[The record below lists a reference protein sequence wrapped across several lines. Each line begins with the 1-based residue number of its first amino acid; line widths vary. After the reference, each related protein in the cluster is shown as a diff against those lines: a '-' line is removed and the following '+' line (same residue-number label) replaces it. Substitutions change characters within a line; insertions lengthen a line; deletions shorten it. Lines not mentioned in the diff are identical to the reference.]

1 MIELNINI
9 KIYKYKIGQ
18 EFIIKN
24 SNILGKIIKIA
35 SIDEFGCDFSF
46 TEKNYVVDLSNCNES
61 IATYNIFKNSKLN
74 YIMNE
79 RDLDNKC
86 TFN

>member
-1 MIELNINI
+1 M
-9 KIYKYKIGQ
+9 YKYKIGQ

-35 SIDEFGCDFSF
+35 SIDEFGCDFYF
-46 TEKNYVVDLSNCNES
+46 TEKNYVVDLINCNES
-61 IATYNIFKNSKLN
+61 IATYNIFKNGKLN

-86 TFN
+86 SFN